1 LFLRNLS
8 SEWTR
13 EKEMFDKKA
22 KGDYMLAVVG
32 YKPQDYRLEK
42 VPVPKAGPEE
52 VIIKVKRVGICAS
65 DLKCYQGADRFWK
78 GPPAPYVKP
87 PFIPGHEFIGE
98 VVELGPGAAK
108 KYGLKIGDKAISEQI
123 LPCWNCR
130 FCLRGEYW
138 MCETNYVYGFHG
150 GIDDGAMAE
159 YMKFPRGAINYK
171 VPEDLPDE
179 AGVMIEPLACAIH
192 AVQRANIELGD
203 VVVIAGAGAIGL
215 CMLQVAKL
223 KNPGKLIMLDAK
235 EKRLKVAQELGA
247 DVVINVAKE
256 DAVAKVKD
264 LSGGYGCDVY
274 IEASGYPQAVKQGLE
289 MIRKLGTYVEFGV
302 FNQETPVDWSVIG
315 DQKELNIR
323 GAHLGP
329 YCYPLA
335 IDYLKRGLV
344 KVDKIVTHVF
354 PLREYKK
361 AMKIASEGQDSIKV
375 TLAPGG

>member
-1 LFLRNLS
+1 MNDSKTKNNL
-8 SEWTR
+8 
-13 EKEMFDKKA
+13 
-22 KGDYMLAVVG
+22 MLAVVG
-32 YKPQDYRLEK
+32 YKPQDYRLEM

-65 DLKCYQGADRFWK
+65 DVKCYQGADRFWK

-98 VVELGPGAAK
+98 VVELGPGASE

-130 FCLRGEYW
+130 FCLSGKYW
-138 MCETNYVYGFHG
+138 MCQTNNVYGFHR

-159 YMKFPRGAINYK
+159 YMKFPRGAINHK
-171 VPEDLPDE
+171 VPRDLPDE
-179 AGVMIEPLACAIH
+179 VAVMIEPLSCAIH

-203 VVVIAGAGAIGL
+203 IVVIAGAGAIGL
-215 CMLQVAKL
+215 CVLQVAKL
-223 KNPGKLIMLDAK
+223 KNPKRLIMLDIK
-235 EKRLKVAQELGA
+235 EERLKTAQELGA
-247 DVVINVAKE
+247 DVVINVSKE
-256 DAVAKVKD
+256 DAIAKVID
-264 LSGGYGCDVY
+264 LSNGYGCDVY
-274 IEASGYPQAVKQGLE
+274 LEISGYPQAVKQGLE
-289 MIRKLGTYVEFGV
+289 MTRKLGIYVEFGV
-302 FNQETPVDWSVIG
+302 FGREATADWSIIG

-323 GAHLGP
+323 GSHLGP

-335 IDYLKRGLV
+335 IEYLKKGLV

-361 AMKIASEGQDSIKV
+361 ALEIASSGHNCIKV
-375 TLAPGG
+375 TLAP